1 VEALKVSL
9 KISSGILGI
18 PPAWG
23 YETMDF
29 KTSFSGIFESI
40 LQKEPLFVNKEALR
54 HSYTPSELP
63 HREAEIRQLASILA
77 PSLKGETPSNILIYG
92 KSGTG
97 KTIVSKFI
105 CHELKKTGKKLGVD
119 VRPIYLNC
127 EITDTKYR
135 VLATLAKEFGEN
147 VPFTGWP
154 TDKVYGHLKEAADK
168 KNRRIVILLDEIDK
182 LVGKDGD
189 KVIYSL
195 TRMNSELQNARVS
208 IIGIS
213 NDLKFTSYLDARV
226 QSSLGEE
233 EVVFSP
239 YNARQLEDILSQRAE
254 LAFKPGVLDEFVI
267 PLCAALAAREHG
279 DARRA
284 LDLLRVSGEVAE
296 RDNAELVTEVHVRK
310 ANEKIESDNIVE
322 AVRTLPTQSKILL
335 YSIILLEERGGRS
348 INTGE
353 VYGVY
358 KRLCRSLSLD
368 TLTQRRISDLI
379 SELDMLGILNSSV
392 ISKGR
397 YGRTKEIKLE
407 VSPLNIKLVLEDD
420 IRLKRLSDFKLPQQ
434 RLV

>member
-1 VEALKVSL
+1 
-9 KISSGILGI
+9 
-18 PPAWG
+18 
-23 YETMDF
+23 MDF

-40 LQKEPLFVNKEALR
+40 LKKEPLFVNKEALR

-77 PSLKGETPSNILIYG
+77 PALKGETPSNILIYG

-97 KTIVSKFI
+97 KTIVSKFL
-105 CHELKKTGKKLGVD
+105 CHELKETGIKLGVN
-119 VRPIYLNC
+119 VAPVYLNC

-135 VLATLAKEFGEN
+135 VLATLAKSFGEN

-154 TDKVYGHLKEAADK
+154 TDKVYSHLKEAADK
-168 KNRRIVILLDEIDK
+168 SNQRIVVLLDEIDK

-189 KVIYSL
+189 KVIYNL
-195 TRMNSELQNARVS
+195 TRMNSELENARVS

-213 NDLKFTSYLDARV
+213 NDLKFTSYLDSRV

-239 YNARQLEDILSQRAE
+239 YNARQLEDILKQRAE

-296 RDNAELVTEVHVRK
+296 RENDEVVTEIHVRR

-322 AVRTLPTQSKILL
+322 AVRTLPTQSKVLL
-335 YSIILLEERGGRS
+335 YAIILLEERGDRS
-348 INTGE
+348 IYTGE
-353 VYGVY
+353 IYDVY
-358 KRLCRSLSLD
+358 KKLCRSLSLD
-368 TLTQRRISDLI
+368 SLTQRRISDLI
-379 SELDMLGILNSSV
+379 SELDLLGILNSSV

-407 VSPLNIKLVLEDD
+407 VSPMSIKLVLEDD
-420 IRLKRLSDFKLPQQ
+420 TRLKSLAEFKLPQQ
-434 RLV
+434 RLI